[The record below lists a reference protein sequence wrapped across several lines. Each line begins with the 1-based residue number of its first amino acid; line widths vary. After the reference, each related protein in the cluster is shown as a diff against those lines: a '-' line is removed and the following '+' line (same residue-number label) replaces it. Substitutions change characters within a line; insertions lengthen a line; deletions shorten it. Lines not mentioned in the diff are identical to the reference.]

1 MPEQRLLI
9 ADDDSNTLLALKEAF
24 SRDGF
29 DTLLARDGLEALDLL
44 RGTHLNLAILD
55 HNMPGMTGL
64 DILKILRVTG
74 YPCPIIITTSHP
86 SVEIIRI
93 SLEQGAYSFFPK
105 PVDLNNLRRLVLRTV
120 RIDPGWPSIS
130 DDSFPSG
137 WGRG

>member
-1 MPEQRLLI
+1 MPERRLLI
-9 ADDDSNTLLALKEAF
+9 ADDDSQTRLALKDAF
-24 SRDGF
+24 NRDGF

-44 RGTHLNLAILD
+44 RGASLNLAILD
-55 HNMPGMTGL
+55 YNMPGMTGL
-64 DILKILRVTG
+64 DILRILRVTG

-105 PVDLNNLRRLVLRTV
+105 PVDLNNLRQLVIRAV
-120 RIDPGWPSIS
+120 RIEPGRPSDS
-130 DDSFPSG
+130 DDSFPFG